1 MPFDGLHRVGSVPAM
16 HKLKFF
22 LREAVLEPTL
32 MVIGLNYRTAL
43 VAVRER
49 FWMSESQQY
58 EALVQ
63 LARAEGIEE
72 VIVLATRNRTEFFLW
87 ASDPGL
93 AANSVLRF
101 LTSQYGL
108 TLCEW
113 KNFYRLLDEAAL
125 LHIFRV
131 ASSLD
136 SMILGEP
143 QIIAQVKNSWAQAQ
157 KVESSGR
164 YLDATIQKALTVSK
178 RVRNETTIGN
188 YPVSVPYAAVELAD
202 QILGTLEGKNVLLL
216 GAGKMSEL
224 SARNLV
230 KRGARSVTVINRTYE
245 HAVELAETLGGV
257 AVPIEHRWQQL
268 VSADIVISSTSCPHY
283 VFSPED
289 AERIVGERNQ
299 RPLVLVDIAR
309 PRDIDPDVREVRGIF
324 LYDLADL
331 EKVVERNAGER
342 EAAALEAQKI
352 VEDEAIGFR
361 HRLLSERVVPTIV
374 ALRSRLDQICR
385 QELQVFQ
392 SECGPFSKDQNELLE
407 DVVVRI
413 TRKLASSLARK
424 LKELPEKMEQDQMTS
439 AVQRL
444 FHLETPEKAA
454 AGTSH

>member
-1 MPFDGLHRVGSVPAM
+1 
-16 HKLKFF
+16 
-22 LREAVLEPTL
+22 

-49 FWMSESQQY
+49 FWMSESQQH

-72 VIVLATRNRTEFFLW
+72 IVVLATCNRTEFLLW

-108 TLCEW
+108 KLCEW

-131 ASSLD
+131 ACSLD
-136 SMILGEP
+136 SMVLGEP
-143 QIIAQVKNSWAQAQ
+143 QIISQVKNAWQQAQ
-157 KVESSGR
+157 KVDSSGR
-164 YLDATIQKALTVSK
+164 FLDAVIQKALTVSK

-188 YPVSVPYAAVELAD
+188 YSVSIPYAAVELAD
-202 QILGTLEGKNVLLL
+202 QILGTLAGKRVLLL

-224 SARNLV
+224 SARSLI
-230 KRGARSVTVINRTYE
+230 KRGASSVSVINRTYE
-245 HAVELAETLGGV
+245 HALEIAQTLGGT
-257 AVPIEHRWQQL
+257 AVPIENRWQHL

-283 VFSPED
+283 VLSRDE
-289 AERIVGERNQ
+289 AERIARERNE
-299 RPLVLVDIAR
+299 RPLVLVDIAM
-309 PRDIDPDVREVRGIF
+309 PRDIDPSVREVKGIF
-324 LYDLADL
+324 LYDLDDL

-385 QELQVFQ
+385 QELQSFQ
-392 SECGPFSKDQNELLE
+392 YECGPFSKDQNELLE
-407 DVVVRI
+407 GVVVRI
-413 TRKLASSLARK
+413 TRKLASSLARE
-424 LKELPEKMEQDQMTS
+424 LKELPEKVEQDQMTV

>member
-1 MPFDGLHRVGSVPAM
+1 
-16 HKLKFF
+16 
-22 LREAVLEPTL
+22 

-72 VIVLATRNRTEFFLW
+72 IVVLATCNRTEFLLW

-101 LTSQYGL
+101 LTSQYDL
-108 TLCEW
+108 KLCEW
-113 KNFYRLLDEAAL
+113 KNFYRLLDGAAL

-136 SMILGEP
+136 SMVLGEP
-143 QIIAQVKNSWAQAQ
+143 QIISQVKNAWQQAQ
-157 KVESSGR
+157 KVDSSGR
-164 YLDATIQKALTVSK
+164 FLDAVIQKALTVSK

-188 YPVSVPYAAVELAD
+188 YSVSVPYAAVELAD
-202 QILGTLEGKNVLLL
+202 QILGTLAGKRVLLL

-224 SARNLV
+224 SARSLI
-230 KRGARSVTVINRTYE
+230 KRGASSVSVINRTYE
-245 HAVELAETLGGV
+245 HALELAQTLGGT
-257 AVPIEHRWQQL
+257 AVPIEDRWQHL

-283 VFSPED
+283 VVSRDE
-289 AERIVGERNQ
+289 AERIARERNE
-299 RPLVLVDIAR
+299 RPLVLVDIAM
-309 PRDIDPDVREVRGIF
+309 PRDIDPSVREVKGIF
-324 LYDLADL
+324 LYDLDDL
-331 EKVVERNAGER
+331 EKVVERNTGER

-352 VEDEAIGFR
+352 VEDEAVGFR

-385 QELQVFQ
+385 QELQSFQ
-392 SECGPFSKDQNELLE
+392 YECGPFSKEQNELLE

-413 TRKLASSLARK
+413 TRKLASSLARE
-424 LKELPEKMEQDQMTS
+424 LKELPEKVEQDQMTL